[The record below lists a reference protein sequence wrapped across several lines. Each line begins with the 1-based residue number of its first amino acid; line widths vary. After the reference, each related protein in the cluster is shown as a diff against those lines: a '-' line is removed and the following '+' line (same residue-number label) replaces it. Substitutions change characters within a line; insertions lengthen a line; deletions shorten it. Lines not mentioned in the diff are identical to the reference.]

1 MKLEFCR
8 QTFEK
13 YSAMKSHEVPSSL
26 SGVVPCGQI
35 DLRTDRQSPTD
46 MTKLVVAL
54 LNFANASKT
63 THELL
68 LKTEEIKQSKIQK
81 NPQ

>member
-1 MKLEFCR
+1 MWSDRLTDG
-8 QTFEK
+8 QTE
-13 YSAMKSHEVPSSL
+13 
-26 SGVVPCGQI
+26 
-35 DLRTDRQSPTD
+35 SPTD

-63 THELL
+63 THELI
-68 LKTEEIKQSKIQK
+68 LKIEKIKQSKIQK